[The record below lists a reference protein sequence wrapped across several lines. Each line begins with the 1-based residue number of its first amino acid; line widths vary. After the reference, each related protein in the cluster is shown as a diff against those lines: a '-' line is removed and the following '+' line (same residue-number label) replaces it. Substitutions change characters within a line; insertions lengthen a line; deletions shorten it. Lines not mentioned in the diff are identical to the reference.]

1 MSLSRRSFIR
11 IAGTSAVILA
21 AGAGAFLLTRDPTNA
36 SKPWRSAADTRE
48 DPRHKALAYAIL
60 APNPHN
66 RQPWLVDLSSAGEAV
81 LYCDRDRLLPETDP
95 FSRQIVIGLG
105 CFLEI
110 LRIAAAEDGY
120 EISMTPFPDGEPGEA
135 LDDRPVAHIAFTR
148 TAGVNKDP
156 LFRHVLNRR
165 SNKEPYDTARTVD
178 PALLTTIVEA
188 AGGKPAAA
196 ASAEPAL
203 VDALRDLTW
212 RAHLIEVETPRTLM
226 ESIRLMRIGKAEIE
240 ANPDGIDLGGPMMDS
255 LKVFGLIDREQM
267 ADPAST
273 AFKQGLEIYRAIT
286 QTAMGYVWIV
296 TDGNSRAAQL
306 DAGRRYVRANLAAT
320 AAGLAMHP
328 LSQALQEYPEMSALY
343 RELRETL
350 DVSDGRTAQMLARV
364 GYGPEI
370 GPSPRWPFESRI
382 VRA

>member
-1 MSLSRRSFIR
+1 MALSRRSFIR
-11 IAGTSAVILA
+11 IAGSSAVIVA
-21 AGAGAFLLTRDPTNA
+21 AGAGAFVLTREPTDA
-36 SKPWRSAADTRE
+36 LTPWRSTAAAGN
-48 DPRHKALAYAIL
+48 DPRHKALAFAIL

-66 RQPWLVDLSSAGEAV
+66 RQPWLVDLSRPGEAV

-95 FSRQIVIGLG
+95 FSRQITVGLG

-110 LRIAAAEDGY
+110 LRMAAAEDGHD
-120 EISMTPFPDGEPGEA
+120 ISVTTFPDGEPGDN
-135 LDDRPVAHIAFTR
+135 LDGRPVAHISFKPA
-148 TAGVNKDP
+148 AGAAKDP
-156 LFRHVLNRR
+156 LFRHVLSRR
-165 SNKEPYDTARTVD
+165 SNKEPYDIERTVD
-178 PALLTTIVEA
+178 PAILQEVVKA
-188 AGGKPAAA
+188 AHGEPAAK
-196 ASAEPAL
+196 ASTDQTL

-212 RAHLIEVETPRTLM
+212 RAHLMEMETPRTLM
-226 ESIRLMRIGKAEIE
+226 ESVRLMRIGKAEIE
-240 ANPDGIDLGGPMMDS
+240 ANPDGIDLGGPMMET
-255 LKVFGLIDREQM
+255 LKAFGLLDREQL
-267 ADPAST
+267 ADPSST
-273 AFKQGLEIYRAIT
+273 AFAQGLDIYRAIT

-296 TDGNSRAAQL
+296 SDGNSRAAQL

-328 LSQALQEYPEMSALY
+328 LSQALQEYPEMAVLY

-350 DVSDGRTAQMLARV
+350 TVGEGRTVQMLARV